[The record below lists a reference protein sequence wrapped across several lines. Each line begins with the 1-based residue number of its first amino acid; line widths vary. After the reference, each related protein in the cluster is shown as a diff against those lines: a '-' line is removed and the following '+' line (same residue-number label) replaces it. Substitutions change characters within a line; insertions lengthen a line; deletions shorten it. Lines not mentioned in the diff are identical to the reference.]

1 MERTS
6 ASGDVMEKDREITPY
21 RMGQIMKTA
30 AHVTEMI
37 VSGKTLYHPTYDE
50 CEMVVALVAEA
61 LKKGK
66 EEYRRKQDVLK

>member
-1 MERTS
+1 MENGRN
-6 ASGDVMEKDREITPY
+6 DEITPY

-37 VSGKTLYHPTYDE
+37 VSGKTLYHPTYHE
-50 CEMVVALVAEA
+50 CEMVVEIVSDA

-66 EEYRRKQDVLK
+66 EEYRRKQDVSK